1 VSGAT
6 AGVPIGDGRARA
18 GLCAPADRR
27 ADDARRLP
35 GVVGPAGGGV
45 SGGTGV
51 VLLGDGRARAGLCAP
66 ADRRADDARPLPGVA
81 GPAGGGVIRVLN
93 LVLLNLVLLNLVLK
107 LVRGPL

>member
-1 VSGAT
+1 MSGAT

-45 SGGTGV
+45 SGGAGV
-51 VLLGDGRARAGLCAP
+51 VLLCDGGARAGLRAP
-66 ADRRADDARPLPGVA
+66 VDRWPDNAV
-81 GPAGGGVIRVLN
+81 
-93 LVLLNLVLLNLVLK
+93 
-107 LVRGPL
+107 